1 MSVSTRYLPSQTLGG
16 DCFDYI
22 WLDDDHLMVY
32 LLDVSGH
39 GVESALVAVS
49 VHNMLRSAAL
59 PIATLLEPHH
69 VLADLNK
76 QFAMEQHD
84 GNYFTVIYGVYQQ
97 STGTLRYAGAGHPPA
112 LLISGGHVTELSSQS
127 PPVGMFDDVTFTTE
141 SVQIPPG
148 SQLLLYS
155 DGAFEFS
162 LDAKRDW
169 TLPQGG
175 LKGSSQHRWLVGQ

>member
-1 MSVSTRYLPSQTLGG
+1 
-16 DCFDYI
+16 
-22 WLDDDHLMVY
+22 
-32 LLDVSGH
+32 
-39 GVESALVAVS
+39 
-49 VHNMLRSAAL
+49 
-59 PIATLLEPHH
+59 
-69 VLADLNK
+69 
-76 QFAMEQHD
+76 MEQHD

-155 DGAFEFS
+155 DGAFELS
-162 LDAKRDW
+162 LDAKRDG
-169 TLPQGG
+169 TLPQIVA
-175 LKGSSQHRWLVGQ
+175 LCTRLAGSPDWTLDEIIDQLHQRSMSGTFDDDCCLVKLAFQ